1 MKDINTIGQ
10 DQEFNNFG
18 IQIKIANNWFGTD
31 DSHHPGVANF
41 VQSGNLILSGKPYL
55 IESQKPLSFPHY
67 ELTPTQTR
75 NLFSLYGWSNII
87 GYHTRNVPH
96 RGHEYIQRKAL
107 EETQA
112 DGIFLSPVTGIKKRG
127 DFTASAII
135 RCFEK
140 LMEDGFYDP
149 FGALI
154 GSFNTYSRYSGP
166 KEAVFTAICRK
177 NYGCNHFIVGRD
189 HTGVGKYYAN
199 DASKNI
205 FDELDLE
212 MNILKFEKV
221 SYCSKRKMITDD
233 FSNVS
238 DHNTSVDISGSQ
250 VRELINQ
257 GKDIPPYI
265 LRPSLLKEINLIMR
279 NNPDS
284 VFIRS

>member
-1 MKDINTIGQ
+1 M
-10 DQEFNNFG
+10 
-18 IQIKIANNWFGTD
+18 
-31 DSHHPGVANF
+31 
-41 VQSGNLILSGKPYL
+41 
-55 IESQKPLSFPHY
+55 
-67 ELTPTQTR
+67 
-75 NLFSLYGWSNII
+75 
-87 GYHTRNVPH
+87 
-96 RGHEYIQRKAL
+96 
-107 EETQA
+107 
-112 DGIFLSPVTGIKKRG
+112 TGIKKRG